1 MFDLGSWGEILI
13 IVVAALVL
21 LGPKELPKVLRTFG
35 RILHHV
41 RRMTRDVRQTFSHYI
56 HEGEFEE
63 YTRTQ
68 KPVDVEAPFKATHS
82 AAQKTKSSAKGTTM
96 PAKNTTSTARQKV
109 HVLAK
114 KTRVAKKPS

>member
-21 LGPKELPKVLRTFG
+21 LGPKELPKVLRTLG

-68 KPVDVEAPFKATHS
+68 KPVDVETPLRTAHN
-82 AAQKTKSSAKGTTM
+82 AASNNKKSTRPIVRSSAKK
-96 PAKNTTSTARQKV
+96 AKI
-109 HVLAK
+109 AK
-114 KTRVAKKPS
+114 KSS

>member
-21 LGPKELPKVLRTFG
+21 LGPKELPKVLRTIG
-35 RILHHV
+35 RVLHHL

-63 YTRTQ
+63 YTRAQ
-68 KPVDVEAPFKATHS
+68 KPIDVETPLRED
-82 AAQKTKSSAKGTTM
+82 
-96 PAKNTTSTARQKV
+96 TTSRTKQSPGPTGPAS
-109 HVLAK
+109 AK
-114 KTRVAKKPS
+114 KTKVAKKPS